1 MDDLSVDLGK
11 RIRRFRRAQKLKLSD
26 LAQRTNINEK
36 YLSRIELGKINT
48 SIANLDTI
56 ASSLGVPLPILLDC
70 RNSLNRN
77 NMLKSLREKSALL
90 PDETLLSLLKIV
102 SELSSSEGSDSVE

>member
-1 MDDLSVDLGK
+1 MEDLSVDLGK
-11 RIRRFRRAQKLKLSD
+11 RISRYRRAQKLKLSD

-77 NMLKSLREKSALL
+77 NMLKSLRVKSARL

-102 SELSSSEGSDSVE
+102 SELSSSDDSDTVA